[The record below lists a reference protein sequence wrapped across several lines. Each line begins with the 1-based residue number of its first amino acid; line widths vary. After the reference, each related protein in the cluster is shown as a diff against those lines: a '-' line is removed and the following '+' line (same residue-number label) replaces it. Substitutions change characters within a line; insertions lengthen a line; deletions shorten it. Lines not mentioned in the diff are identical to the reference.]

1 MRGRGS
7 GPRELTVSCE
17 LCGRRP
23 AAWLV
28 VIYGVEMSARRRKV
42 CGDCWWPLD
51 AAVYLRRLEYEPD
64 SGLTD
69 SHSLDGENESSVEDQ
84 GEREPW

>member
-7 GPRELTVSCE
+7 GPRDVAVSCE
-17 LCGRRP
+17 QCRVRP

-69 SHSLDGENESSVEDQ
+69 SHNLVEENEPSGDTQ
-84 GEREPW
+84 